1 MKSKQWLLAL
11 GVVTAMTVSGIAMAA
26 TAPEKGEGNLCKPRH
41 EAHQKGESRKGMKD
55 FQQTHA
61 KMLELLKIDAQTF
74 RAEMKAGKTLLVIA
88 NEHDVSVEE
97 LKGLLTAQMTN
108 HIEQGVKEGRI
119 SADRATNM
127 KAHMADR
134 VDNMINGKGPM
145 HHPNGDKRRPGMMAD
160 AKLLELLKI
169 DQATLRT
176 ELQTG
181 KTLAAI
187 AKERGVSEQELKDRL
202 IARMTERLDE
212 AVKSGRI
219 SAEQAADRKVNIAEM
234 VDNLINGK
242 APMHPGF
249 QGHGKRQ
256 KAE

>member
-41 EAHQKGESRKGMKD
+41 EVHQKGESRKGMKD

-74 RAEMKAGKTLLVIA
+74 RTEMKAGKTLLVIA
-88 NEHDVSVEE
+88 NENGVSAEE
-97 LKGLLTAQMTN
+97 LKGFLTAQMTN
-108 HIEQGVKEGRI
+108 HIEQGVKEGRL
-119 SADRATNM
+119 SADRAANM
-127 KAHMADR
+127 KSHMADR
-134 VDNMINGKGPM
+134 VNNMINGKGSV
-145 HHPNGDKRRPGMMAD
+145 HHRDGYKGGNGMMAD

-202 IARMTERLDE
+202 IAKMTERLDE
-212 AVKSGRI
+212 GVRSGHI
-219 SAEQAADRKVNIAEM
+219 SAEQATDRKANIAET
-234 VDNLINGK
+234 VNNLINGK
-242 APMHPGF
+242 APTHPGF
-249 QGHGKRQ
+249 QGYGKRQ